1 VLSNASRI
9 QIPEVFTAL
18 NKLDQNILK
27 LDAGTGGMLDLIN
40 NPGEP
45 VDMGTLVANL
55 KKFNGNL
62 VIQSMFLRGNFKG
75 HVVDNTTEAEVNAW
89 IGHLLEIKPKMVMI
103 YPIARATPLHNLE
116 KIGAEELEAIA
127 ERVKGVGLTVGVY

>member
-1 VLSNASRI
+1 MIHV
-9 QIPEVFTAL
+9 PEVFQAL

-40 NPGEP
+40 NPVEP
-45 VDMGTLVANL
+45 FDIDNLVANL

-62 VIQSMFLRGNFKG
+62 IIQTMFLRGTFKG
-75 HVVDNTTEAEVNAW
+75 QVIDNTTDIEVNAW

-116 KIGAEELEAIA
+116 KIGAEELGAIA
-127 ERVKGVGLTVGVY
+127 ERVRGAGMTVGVY